1 MQGLP
6 SLQQLRIFEAVAT
19 LESISAAAKTIHL
32 SQPSVTLAIGQLESK
47 VGARLLIST
56 PNWLLCHSG
65 RLDFLGSRSTNAHAN
80 QASAM

>member
-32 SQPSVTLAIGQLESK
+32 SAKRNSLHRAT
-47 VGARLLIST
+47 
-56 PNWLLCHSG
+56 
-65 RLDFLGSRSTNAHAN
+65 
-80 QASAM
+80 